1 MAGNADSVRS
11 IHARLLGEDGTILL
25 GDESS
30 GAAQALIGE
39 LAAPGFRVRMIGAGG
54 FEGTF
59 EGAEGFTSGWMD
71 FLDAFEGLRIITEEM
86 FESGD
91 AVVDLVRLSARTA
104 RGGVLLSTESAAVWH
119 FSEGKLVEVE
129 FHLDREEALRSAGIE
144 PNPD

>member
-1 MAGNADSVRS
+1 M
-11 IHARLLGEDGTILL
+11 GEDGTILL
-25 GDESS
+25 
-30 GAAQALIGE
+30 GE

-59 EGAEGFTSGWMD
+59 EGAEGFTSGWLD
-71 FLDAFEGLRIITEEM
+71 FLDAFEGLRIIAEEM

-91 AVVDLVRLSARTA
+91 TVVDLVRLSARTA
-104 RGGVLLSTESAAVWH
+104 RGGVPLSTESAAVWH

-144 PNPD
+144 PAPD